1 MKPTPRIT
9 AELIRDLASTTGPCL
24 TVVVGGDLAGENAIQ
39 LKHAMQAA
47 RAECAS
53 RGVDPEPFLEPV
65 ESALRD
71 LQSDTP
77 HGQIALFR
85 SPTTMLA
92 LPATGLKPTAVTGD
106 RFDIRSLL
114 SLAATQKSFYILA
127 LSQNRTRLLKCT
139 ENSSEEVLLE
149 GAVVNLHEFLQTRK
163 PDHVLDNRASAGPS
177 MGSGGGV
184 MFGTSSDLDSKDE
197 YMTHFLVQLDRAV
210 GNTLRG
216 ERDPLV
222 VVGVEHEIAMYQRL
236 NHYPNFCEPGV
247 HGAPDGLDGGE
258 MHRRAL
264 ELLDE
269 RLAEAGREIPADFDK
284 KVGTGHAS
292 THVQEIVDAAFQGR
306 VSHLFFQDDASYTGT
321 YDKVRRRVKHTDD
334 PLDAPED
341 LIDAAAF
348 QTILHAGEARI
359 RRGSALPNG
368 VPVCALFRYPAAT
381 AQPQAG
387 EMESV
392 A

>member
-1 MKPTPRIT
+1 
-9 AELIRDLASTTGPCL
+9 
-24 TVVVGGDLAGENAIQ
+24 
-39 LKHAMQAA
+39 
-47 RAECAS
+47 
-53 RGVDPEPFLEPV
+53 
-65 ESALRD
+65 
-71 LQSDTP
+71 
-77 HGQIALFR
+77 
-85 SPTTMLA
+85 
-92 LPATGLKPTAVTGD
+92 
-106 RFDIRSLL
+106 
-114 SLAATQKSFYILA
+114 
-127 LSQNRTRLLKCT
+127 
-139 ENSSEEVLLE
+139 
-149 GAVVNLHEFLQTRK
+149 
-163 PDHVLDNRASAGPS
+163 
-177 MGSGGGV
+177 
-184 MFGTSSDLDSKDE
+184 
-197 YMTHFLVQLDRAV
+197 
-210 GNTLRG
+210 
-216 ERDPLV
+216 
-222 VVGVEHEIAMYQRL
+222 MYQRL

-306 VSHLFFQDDASYTGT
+306 VSHLFFQGDASYMGT

-334 PLDAPED
+334 PLDSPED

-359 RRGSALPNG
+359 LPGSALPNG

-392 A
+392 V